1 LLIIRDIH
9 CFFDSLIN
17 EQQYSTLNN
26 NSGGQIVL
34 SEEVFLTKQR
44 GTIHQLVFVS
54 VPPSN
59 LITNKQRIVH
69 TQSVRTSSLLVLGDE
84 NWRYS
89 RQREQEPKAPYL
101 YLSRTNG
108 TPLRFMIYDFLFMIC
123 VRLVN
128 SHIITNLRES
138 VCPGL
143 LHRQFVFR

>member
-1 LLIIRDIH
+1 MSAPLNVKKSKFLLIIRDIH

-59 LITNKQRIVH
+59 LITNKQRIVRAY
-69 TQSVRTSSLLVLGDE
+69 T
-84 NWRYS
+84 
-89 RQREQEPKAPYL
+89 A
-101 YLSRTNG
+101 
-108 TPLRFMIYDFLFMIC
+108 
-123 VRLVN
+123 
-128 SHIITNLRES
+128 
-138 VCPGL
+138 
-143 LHRQFVFR
+143 